1 MQECVKLPC
10 QLRTSSSC
18 RASKCAAWS
27 SQPCQPAIIARSC
40 ETHLVHNDNDILQS
54 AYITWNPTYTNNT
67 QIITYCICM
76 IWIRHM
82 IIQIIRIHYALG
94 RSFYESDLPWIR
106 PSMNQ
111 TFHESV
117 RWKTIANRL
126 HDRWGCHPP
135 DHNYLPSRQTATL
148 SAPVWIT
155 QSYIKT
161 CCYQSL
167 FANNLKCNH
176 LHTHIKKLSST
187 WHTLHIQQPCL
198 QSAPIACH
206 AADNPASECQHTHQ
220 AHSQRNNIQVYI
232 CTPHYTSIAT
242 LWNTLTMPHK

>member
-1 MQECVKLPC
+1 MHDMD
-10 QLRTSSSC
+10 TS
-18 RASKCAAWS
+18 
-27 SQPCQPAIIARSC
+27 
-40 ETHLVHNDNDILQS
+40 HDH
-54 AYITWNPTYTNNT
+54 TNNT
-67 QIITYCICM
+67 HSL
-76 IWIRHM
+76 R
-82 IIQIIRIHYALG
+82 LG
-94 RSFYESDLPWIR
+94 SFLLRIR

-148 SAPVWIT
+148 SVPVWIT

-187 WHTLHIQQPCL
+187 WHTLHIQQSCL

-206 AADNPASECQHTHQ
+206 AADNPASECQHTFIKHILKGITYRSTY
-220 AHSQRNNIQVYI
+220 ARHIIHLLQRSGIPLPCHINNINECVELPCPFQK
-232 CTPHYTSIAT
+232 TSSLCRIVVLHVVIVVVST
-242 LWNTLTMPHK
+242 RDPCPFLWNKSWQNIKLHTYDMHTSYK

>member
-1 MQECVKLPC
+1 MKPNIYKQYTDNHILHMHDMD
-10 QLRTSSSC
+10 TS
-18 RASKCAAWS
+18 
-27 SQPCQPAIIARSC
+27 
-40 ETHLVHNDNDILQS
+40 HDH
-54 AYITWNPTYTNNT
+54 TNNT
-67 QIITYCICM
+67 HSL
-76 IWIRHM
+76 R
-82 IIQIIRIHYALG
+82 LG
-94 RSFYESDLPWIR
+94 SFLLRIR

-148 SAPVWIT
+148 SVPVWIT

-167 FANNLKCNH
+167 LANNLKCNH